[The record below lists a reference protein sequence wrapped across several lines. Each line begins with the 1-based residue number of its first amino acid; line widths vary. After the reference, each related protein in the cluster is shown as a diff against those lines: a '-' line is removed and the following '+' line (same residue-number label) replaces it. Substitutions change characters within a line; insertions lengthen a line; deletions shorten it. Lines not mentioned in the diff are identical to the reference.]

1 MMEPL
6 APHDVP
12 PSAAGPAR
20 AASPVPPATE
30 PMGAAASA
38 SPGVPAGTP
47 PPSLPVPPPVP
58 LADATRAFGRHRG
71 VVTASYVLMACALL
85 LVMWQGLLPGLLCAC
100 LGFLLTRWLAPRLAW
115 PPGRAVVQRPGGGAT
130 AGQAIAAAVVML
142 APLSLIVLAAS
153 HSRSYI
159 VEAPQQYRELLD
171 FLARTVLELR
181 LKLPPDIASHLPEGA
196 VEIQRTIAGYLGAK
210 AGALAMAGR
219 AWLSGLLHAYVG
231 LLIGALAAVRTL
243 GGTRGPL
250 AQALA
255 TRITFF
261 GEAFRQI
268 VAAQF
273 WIAAF
278 NTLLTAIFLLGVL
291 PLWGMQLPYTP
302 ALITLT
308 FLAGL
313 VPIVGNLLC
322 NAVITI
328 VGLSVSP
335 AAAIACLVFLI
346 LIHKAEYVI
355 NAKVVGQ
362 RTHMGVW
369 ELLAVMFVA
378 EAVFGPAGL
387 VAAPLFYA
395 YLKKE
400 LQAAQLV

>member
-12 PSAAGPAR
+12 PSAAGPVR
-20 AASPVPPATE
+20 AAPTAP
-30 PMGAAASA
+30 GAAAA
-38 SPGVPAGTP
+38 GVPAGTAAAA
-47 PPSLPVPPPVP
+47 PSQA
-58 LADATRAFGRHRG
+58 LATPSARPRG
-71 VVTASYVLMACALL
+71 VVTASYVLMAAALL

-115 PPGRAVVQRPGGGAT
+115 PPGRSVHRPSGSGAT
-130 AGQAIAAAVVML
+130 AGQVIAAALVML

-243 GGTRGPL
+243 DGARGPL
-250 AQALA
+250 AEALSA
-255 TRITFF
+255 RITWF

-291 PLWGMQLPYTP
+291 PLWDLQLPYTP

-335 AAAIACLVFLI
+335 AAAIACLAFLI

>member
-1 MMEPL
+1 M
-6 APHDVP
+6 ASQP
-12 PSAAGPAR
+12 PKHPE
-20 AASPVPPATE
+20 PVP
-30 PMGAAASA
+30 AAAPVRVFPPA
-38 SPGVPAGTP
+38 S
-47 PPSLPVPPPVP
+47 
-58 LADATRAFGRHRG
+58 RG
-71 VVTASYVLMACALL
+71 VEIASYLLMAATLL
-85 LVMWQGLLPGLLCAC
+85 LVMWRGLLPGLLCAC
-100 LGFLLTRWLAPRLAW
+100 LGFLLTRWLVPYADWLLRRVPGAARRSGTPR
-115 PPGRAVVQRPGGGAT
+115 
-130 AGQAIAAAVVML
+130 AAQMVASAFVML
-142 APLSLIVLAAS
+142 APLVAVTLALS
-153 HSRSYI
+153 HSRSYL

-171 FLARTVLELR
+171 FMARTVLELR
-181 LKLPPDIASHLPEGA
+181 DKLPTDIAATLPDGA
-196 VEIQRTIAGYLGAK
+196 EEIQRTIAAYLGAK

-219 AWLSGLLHAYVG
+219 AWLGGLLHAYVG
-231 LLIGALAAVRTL
+231 LLIGALAAVRL
-243 GGTRGPL
+243 MKGARGPL
-250 AQALA
+250 AQQLVL
-255 TRITFF
+255 RITRL
-261 GEAFRQI
+261 GDAFRQI

-278 NTLLTAIFLLGVL
+278 NTVLTALFLLAVL
-291 PLWGMQLPYTP
+291 PLWDLHLPYTP

-308 FLAGL
+308 FVAGL

-335 AAAIACLVFLI
+335 AAAVACLVFLI

-369 ELLAVMFVA
+369 ELLSVMFVA

-400 LQAAQLV
+400 LEAAHLV